1 MQNESEQSGTR
12 TTTIAV
18 PVEFF
23 WGLIT
28 DYERYPEM
36 LDEMKSV
43 RVLSRSEN
51 EAVVAFSVRVMLKS
65 CSYTL
70 RLVEERPNR
79 LSWSL
84 VDSDMLSV
92 NKGGWVLES
101 LGPTSTRATYS
112 AELKAK
118 IWLPKAFLNALTNL
132 SLPSMLRH
140 WSRYAEARYAEGRR
154 P

>member
-1 MQNESEQSGTR
+1 MQHESEQSGTR

-43 RVLSRSEN
+43 RVLSRTDN
-51 EAVVAFSVRVMLKS
+51 EVVVAFTVKVMLKS
-65 CSYTL
+65 FSYTL
-70 RLVEERPNR
+70 KLVEERPNR
-79 LSWSL
+79 LTWSL
-84 VDSDMLSV
+84 VDSDTLSV
-92 NKGGWVLES
+92 SNGGWVLEA
-101 LGPTSTRATYS
+101 LGPTTTRAHYR
-112 AELKAK
+112 AELRAK

>member
-1 MQNESEQSGTR
+1 MQHESEQSGTR

-36 LDEMKSV
+36 LDEMKHV
-43 RVLSRSEN
+43 RVLSRTDREV
-51 EAVVAFSVRVMLKS
+51 VVAFTVKVLLKS
-65 CSYTL
+65 FNYTL
-70 RLVEERPNR
+70 KLVEERPNR
-79 LSWSL
+79 LTWSL
-84 VDSDMLSV
+84 VESDTLSV
-92 NKGGWVLES
+92 SNGGWELEA
-101 LGPTSTRATYS
+101 LGPTTTRANYR
-112 AELKAK
+112 AELRAK
-118 IWLPKAFLNALTNL
+118 MWLPKAFLNALTNL